1 MKAGLGKVQLG
12 NWEICLLLNILQSFE
27 NFCWLK
33 KRVPA
38 INFPRP
44 TGVRRA
50 GNFPILPAA
59 RGETKFQNKKPLTWK
74 GITNTIKCKLEL
86 NCKTLPATAGAAGIG
101 VTEVKTFAIQPIGE
115 IEGCI
120 YEV

>member
-38 INFPRP
+38 I
-44 TGVRRA
+44 
-50 GNFPILPAA
+50 NFPILPAA